1 MKRLGNDVR
10 IRILRA
16 MGLDELPQVIFR
28 GEMSFV
34 GPSSLVVGEI
44 VEDAK
49 SRVVPYDFAVLRG
62 SDLSNLLKLC
72 DYFRCLNSI

>member
-28 GEMSFV
+28 GEMGFV
-34 GPSSLVVGEI
+34 GPSSLAVGEI

-49 SRVVPYDFAVLRG
+49 GRVVPYDFAGVG
-62 SDLSNLLKLC
+62 PK
-72 DYFRCLNSI
+72 